1 MGAQHQLHPL
11 AYPVHFPSDSCQ
23 ETIRSRQRSCTEI
36 ESKRCAHQ
44 ESCTSATLNVV
55 DGTLTWTGT
64 ESLSMLSPNS
74 DDVATGTF
82 TPSIAENGGDK
93 IGYLMA
99 KPTDGTAA
107 LELEVTIEAPDAAT
121 SVPTEQT
128 VTLQVNTPGGFKK
141 GIIYNVQIGVY
152 SMQEV
157 WWTPP

>member
-1 MGAQHQLHPL
+1 M
-11 AYPVHFPSDSCQ
+11 
-23 ETIRSRQRSCTEI
+23 I
-36 ESKRCAHQ
+36 
-44 ESCTSATLNVV
+44 
-55 DGTLTWTGT
+55 DGTLTWAGA

-107 LELEVTIEAPDAAT
+107 LELEVTIENSGRSHQRTYRTNRNPP
-121 SVPTEQT
+121 SEY
-128 VTLQVNTPGGFKK
+128 PGGFKQ

-157 WWTPP
+157 MVDATLTEWQDFDGGNIDAPIE

>member
-1 MGAQHQLHPL
+1 M
-11 AYPVHFPSDSCQ
+11 
-23 ETIRSRQRSCTEI
+23 I
-36 ESKRCAHQ
+36 
-44 ESCTSATLNVV
+44 
-55 DGTLTWTGT
+55 DGTLTWAGA

-128 VTLQVNTPGGFKK
+128 VTLHYLQCANRSVFNAGSYGGRHPDR
-141 GIIYNVQIGVY
+141 
-152 SMQEV
+152 MARL
-157 WWTPP
+157 